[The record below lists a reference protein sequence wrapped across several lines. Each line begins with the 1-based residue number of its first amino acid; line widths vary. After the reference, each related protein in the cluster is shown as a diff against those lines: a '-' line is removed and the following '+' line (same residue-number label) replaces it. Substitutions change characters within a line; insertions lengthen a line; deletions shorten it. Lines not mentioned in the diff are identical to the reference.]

1 MRLWL
6 LAVIVL
12 LGGVAL
18 SQQKQAHPKD
28 LQARI
33 EQLVKQLGDEDFQKR
48 EDAMEELVKIG
59 DAAVEA
65 LKKAAKSEDPEV
77 AWRAK
82 EALNRI
88 LRKKES
94 HSWQRQKPVD
104 PFGHL
109 PRGFDKVLPE
119 PLPPLPNEDLDFE
132 KWEEWARQMLKR
144 MDREFKD
151 MEQWRRDFEK
161 RMRDLLKRSPT
172 AKPDKQADK
181 RVKQRGERMVVIVG
195 PNGKMHIRRYVWRN
209 GRLVEKVEKELPT
222 PLAVLGA
229 DLVPVPDFLR
239 YHLKLQKGEGLLV
252 QSLEEDSVLKKAG
265 LQRGDI
271 ILSVDG
277 KPIHSQDEFAGAIEG
292 KDKVRLGV
300 LAAGKRKQID
310 VNLR

>member
-6 LAVIVL
+6 LAVVVL

-18 SQQKQAHPKD
+18 SQQKQAHPED
-28 LQARI
+28 LQAKI
-33 EQLVKQLGDEDFQKR
+33 QKLVKQLGDDDFQKR
-48 EDAMEELVKIG
+48 EDAMEELVRIG

-88 LRKKES
+88 LNKGKSFWQKE
-94 HSWQRQKPVD
+94 RPVD
-104 PFGHL
+104 PFRPF
-109 PRGFDKVLPE
+109 PRRFDKMFPE
-119 PLPPLPNEDLDFE
+119 PLPPLPDEDFDFE
-132 KWEEWARQMLKR
+132 KLEEWARQMLKR

-151 MEQWRRDFEK
+151 MEEWRQEFEK
-161 RMRDLLKRSPT
+161 RLRDLLKRRPAT
-172 AKPDKQADK
+172 RPDKQADK
-181 RVKQRGERMVVIVG
+181 RVQQRGERMVVIVG
-195 PNGKMHIRRYVWRN
+195 PNGKMRIRRYVWRN
-209 GRLVEKVEKELPT
+209 GKLVEKVEKEIPA

-239 YHLKLQKGEGLLV
+239 YHLKLHKGEGLLV
-252 QSLEEDSVLKKAG
+252 ERLDEDSVLKKAG
-265 LQRGDI
+265 LQHGDI

-277 KPIHSQDEFAGAIEG
+277 KPIHSQDDFAKAIEG

-300 LAAGKRKQID
+300 LAAGKRKEIE

>member
-6 LAVIVL
+6 LAVVVL
-12 LGGVAL
+12 LSGVAF
-18 SQQKQAHPKD
+18 SQQKQARPED
-28 LQARI
+28 LQARVRK
-33 EQLVKQLGDEDFQKR
+33 LVKQLGDDDFQKR

-88 LRKKES
+88 LGKKRKS
-94 HSWQRQKPVD
+94 TWQEERLVD
-104 PFGHL
+104 PLERF
-109 PRGFDKVLPE
+109 PRGFDRVFPE
-119 PLPPLPNEDLDFE
+119 PSLPLPDENLDFK
-132 KWEEWARQMLKR
+132 KWEEWVRQMLRR

-151 MEQWRRDFEK
+151 MEERRRKFEK
-161 RMRDLLKRSPT
+161 RLRDLLKQTPT
-172 AKPDKQADK
+172 IKPDNQAGRK
-181 RVKQRGERMVVIVG
+181 LKEGGEQMVVIVG
-195 PNGKMHIRRYVWRN
+195 PNGKMRIRRYVWRN
-209 GRLVEKVEKELPT
+209 GKLVEKVEKEIPT

-229 DLVPVPDFLR
+229 DLVPVPNFLR

-252 QSLEEDSVLKKAG
+252 QSLDENSVLKKAG

-277 KPIHSQDEFAGAIEG
+277 KPIHSRDDFANAIEG
-292 KDKVRLGV
+292 KDKVRLSV
-300 LAAGKRKQID
+300 LAAGKKKEIE
-310 VNLR
+310 VKLR

>member
-6 LAVIVL
+6 SAVIVL
-12 LGGVAL
+12 LCGVAF
-18 SQQKQAHPKD
+18 SQQKQAHPED
-28 LQARI
+28 LQAKI
-33 EQLVKQLGDEDFQKR
+33 QKLVKQLGDDDFQKR

-88 LRKKES
+88 LRNKEKPN
-94 HSWQRQKPVD
+94 WREEKPVD
-104 PFGHL
+104 PFGRF
-109 PRGFDKVLPE
+109 PRGLDKVFPK
-119 PLPPLPNEDLDFE
+119 PPLPLPDEDFDFE
-132 KWEEWARQMLKR
+132 KWEKSVRQMLKR
-144 MDREFKD
+144 MEREFKD
-151 MEQWRRDFEK
+151 MEERRREFEK
-161 RMRDLLKRSPT
+161 RLRSLLKETPMT
-172 AKPDKQADK
+172 KPDKQTDK
-181 RVKQRGERMVVIVG
+181 KLKEGGEQTVVIVG
-195 PNGKMHIRRYVWRN
+195 PNGKMRIRRYVWRN
-209 GRLVEKVEKELPT
+209 GKLVEKVEKEIPT

-252 QSLEEDSVLKKAG
+252 ERLDENSVLKKAG

-277 KPIHSQDEFAGAIEG
+277 KPIHSQDDFANAIEG

-300 LAAGKRKQID
+300 LAAGEKKEIE